1 MTSAESVK
9 LWSKDMIK
17 RLVIFLI
24 AVLIISGYGLY
35 AQSTGAPQE
44 AGQLVKTTVS
54 DALKII
60 DSPTISTANKREKL
74 KALIM
79 PFFDFKTITMLTVG
93 KEYWSKLSPDEAAS
107 LTSAYERYLLKFY
120 LDKVV
125 QLSAGKVTYGT
136 PISVGSK
143 VHVPVT
149 MTDKGQQYQMMY
161 KFYYKNGWKAYDFE
175 LEGVSI
181 IQTYHSQFEPFLKKG
196 DINGLIR
203 VLK

>member
-1 MTSAESVK
+1 MAMTSAESVK

-35 AQSTGAPQE
+35 AQTTGSPQE
-44 AGQLVKTTVS
+44 ALQLVKTTVS

-74 KALIM
+74 KALTM

-93 KEYWSKLSPDEAAS
+93 KEYWGKLSPEEAVS

-120 LDKVV
+120 L
-125 QLSAGKVTYGT
+125 
-136 PISVGSK
+136 
-143 VHVPVT
+143 
-149 MTDKGQQYQMMY
+149 
-161 KFYYKNGWKAYDFE
+161 E
-175 LEGVSI
+175 
-181 IQTYHSQFEPFLKKG
+181 
-196 DINGLIR
+196 
-203 VLK
+203 